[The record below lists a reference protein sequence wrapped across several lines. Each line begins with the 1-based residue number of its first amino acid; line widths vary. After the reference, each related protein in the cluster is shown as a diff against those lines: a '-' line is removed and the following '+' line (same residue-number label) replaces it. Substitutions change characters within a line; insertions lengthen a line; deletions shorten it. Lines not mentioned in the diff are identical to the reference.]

1 MTDIT
6 EENQPVVRPRIH
18 SAEKKPLQDLLPLK
32 TPISAH
38 VDISSICNYRCS
50 FCFQA
55 DTKGMKEV
63 GLKRGWMEVDMF
75 KKIIDDFKEFP
86 DKIKK
91 IKIGNHG
98 EPTLHPDVAEMVKYA
113 YESNTADIIEMFT
126 NGSRLTPELNEAMVK
141 AGLQRINISL
151 EGLTDKR
158 YLEVAGVKQN
168 FQEIIDGVKSLYEI
182 KSREKSDLQIYV
194 KIADQAHALK
204 GDKDVKFMMTNEE
217 RKFFFDTFTPICDE
231 IFVEKVVPQWADT
244 QLDKQN
250 EVEDTGMYGQK
261 INQWKDSCPF
271 IFMYMHFNC
280 DGTVSPCTLDWPR
293 KVVIGNVNDKSVK
306 DIWEGKALRELQVA
320 MLAGKRQCIN
330 LCNNCSAPMVCVEED
345 LDSHVDK
352 VVKAIGGEDDFIN
365 INNNQWITEAEN
377 STTIKIHQV

>member
-1 MTDIT
+1 MTEIT

-18 SAEKKPLQDLLPLK
+18 SADKKPLQDLLPLR

-75 KKIIDDFKEFP
+75 KKIVDGFKEFP

-113 YESNTADIIEMFT
+113 HESDTADIIEMFT

-182 KSREKSDLQIYV
+182 KTREKSDLQIYV
-194 KIADQAHALK
+194 KIADQAHALLLQF
-204 GDKDVKFMMTNEE
+204 VMKFLLKKLFLSGLILN
-217 RKFFFDTFTPICDE
+217 
-231 IFVEKVVPQWADT
+231 
-244 QLDKQN
+244 
-250 EVEDTGMYGQK
+250 
-261 INQWKDSCPF
+261 
-271 IFMYMHFNC
+271 
-280 DGTVSPCTLDWPR
+280 
-293 KVVIGNVNDKSVK
+293 
-306 DIWEGKALRELQVA
+306 
-320 MLAGKRQCIN
+320 
-330 LCNNCSAPMVCVEED
+330 
-345 LDSHVDK
+345 
-352 VVKAIGGEDDFIN
+352 
-365 INNNQWITEAEN
+365 
-377 STTIKIHQV
+377 